1 MEPGGPDPEKTDEVM
16 LKRHRV
22 SRIYW
27 HGKFFDYPV
36 SLKPQTLKNM
46 GFIQTMKV
54 GFSYLKS
61 LIHKLPEDNLE
72 TSISIVLVKPSTEC
86 LRRIYG
92 EALGASTRLLFPLI
106 WGSQACEGHQHYGGA

>member
-1 MEPGGPDPEKTDEVM
+1 MNRAHDMEPGGPDPEKTDEVM

-72 TSISIVLVKPSTEC
+72 K
-86 LRRIYG
+86 
-92 EALGASTRLLFPLI
+92 LLYQSF
-106 WGSQACEGHQHYGGA
+106 W

>member
-1 MEPGGPDPEKTDEVM
+1 M

-61 LIHKLPEDNLE
+61 LVHKLPEDNLE
-72 TSISIVLVKPSTEC
+72 TSTSIVLVKLYTVCSSKGIPRSC
-86 LRRIYG
+86 GGVI
-92 EALGASTRLLFPLI
+92 RLSSLPI
-106 WGSQACEGHQHYGGA
+106 GDRSV